1 MAGQDADEM
10 QTRHNGGKIAMSVS
24 SASASA
30 SASAKHPNRE
40 VLSLSERIA
49 DPLFTIFA
57 MSLLLAFFGY
67 HQRTATGFF
76 TEQFGP
82 FAMLCLYGPI
92 VLTPAAALV
101 RAASG
106 RRNPARPV
114 EALTDLFMALAA
126 IWLLIVFPFD
136 FTHLA
141 DVLPAGLQFTLVW
154 VTNDI
159 GKIVLVLQI
168 IIGTLVALFTLL
180 KFFLVLGRQTSIASS
195 PPSPPSAPS
204 TPSTPST
211 PVHA

>member
-1 MAGQDADEM
+1 
-10 QTRHNGGKIAMSVS
+10 MSVS
-24 SASASA
+24 

-49 DPLFTIFA
+49 DPLFTILA
-57 MSLLLAFFGY
+57 MSLLLAFFVY
-67 HQRTATGFF
+67 HLRAATGFF

-82 FAMLCLYGPI
+82 FEMLCLYGPI
-92 VLTPAAALV
+92 VLAPAAALV

-114 EALTDLFMALAA
+114 EALADLFMALAA

-141 DVLPAGLQFTLVW
+141 DVLPAGLQFTLAW

-159 GKIVLVLQI
+159 GKLVLVLQI
-168 IIGTLVALFTLL
+168 IIGMLVALFTLV
-180 KFFLVLGRQTSIASS
+180 KFFLVLGRQASS
-195 PPSPPSAPS
+195 VSPPPS
-204 TPSTPST
+204 TPSTASMPSKP